1 MSIKLKISLSVKFII
16 HLSFFHPFISKLSL
30 TMEFSNSSTLV
41 HHTKK
46 SSQRSLFLYGET
58 FCYLAREATA
68 TDAKVIKRLTEAKLV
83 LRNNAR
89 LT

>member
-1 MSIKLKISLSVKFII
+1 
-16 HLSFFHPFISKLSL
+16 
-30 TMEFSNSSTLV
+30 ME

-83 LRNNAR
+83 LCDNTI